1 MSGLVLVT
9 GATGFIGRHLV
20 LNLVAE
26 GWRVRAAARDPSAIP
41 MSRDI
46 EPVALPDLRHGI
58 DWEPLLKDVT
68 AVVHLA
74 GIAHA
79 TAAIPEADYMA
90 VNADATAALAR
101 AAARSFVKRV
111 VFVSSMRAQ
120 SGPSSNEIL
129 AEEDP
134 PRPTDA
140 YGLSKLWAEQAL
152 ATALAHTSTEWVV
165 LRPVLV
171 YGPSVKGNMRS
182 LFRLARSRMPLPI
195 GSLPGMRSILSLDNL
210 SSAVRHVLVS
220 GKVAN
225 QTYLVADHAP
235 LTVAQIVTHLR
246 AGLGR
251 RPGIISVP
259 LAPVRIGLGLFGKEN
274 AWERLSGDLIVDIAA
289 LKATGWLPPR
299 ASSEALAAAIV
310 KDVPR

>member
-20 LNLVAE
+20 LNLVSE
-26 GWRVRAAARDPSAIP
+26 GWRVRAAARDPGAIP

-46 EPVALPDLRHGI
+46 EPVALPDLRLGV
-58 DWEPLLKDVT
+58 DWGPLLNDAT
-68 AVVHLA
+68 HVVHLA

-79 TAAIPEADYMA
+79 TATIPEADYMA

-101 AAARSFVKRV
+101 AAVKSSVKRV
-111 VFVSSMRAQ
+111 VLVSSVRAQ

-129 AEEDP
+129 TEDDP

-152 ATALAHTSTEWVV
+152 SAALTNTATEWVV

-171 YGPSVKGNMRS
+171 YGPSVKGNMRT
-182 LFRLARSRMPLPI
+182 LFNLARWRLPLPI
-195 GSLPGMRSILSLDNL
+195 GALPGMRSILSIDNL
-210 SSAVRHVLVS
+210 SAAVRHVLVAEAA
-220 GKVAN
+220 AN
-225 QTYLVADHAP
+225 RTLLVADGGP
-235 LTVAQIVTHLR
+235 LTVAQIVASLR

-251 RPGIISVP
+251 SPGVISVP
-259 LAPVRIGLGLFGKEN
+259 LAPVRIGLSLAGQEG
-274 AWERLSGDLIVDIAA
+274 AWERLSGDLIVDVTA
-289 LKATGWLPPR
+289 LKEVGWQPER
-299 ASSEALAAAIV
+299 SSAEALAAAIRR
-310 KDVPR
+310 DLPR